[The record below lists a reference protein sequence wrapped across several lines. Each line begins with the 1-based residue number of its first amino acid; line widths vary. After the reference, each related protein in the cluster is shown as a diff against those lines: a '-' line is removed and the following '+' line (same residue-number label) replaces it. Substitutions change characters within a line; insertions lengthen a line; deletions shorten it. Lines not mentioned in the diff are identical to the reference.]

1 MVFKTIMMDS
11 PGAHAFAPSLA
22 NAKLASGVK
31 PVMPTFTF
39 GEPPPGPVTVPTTS
53 SKERSVSGDVSE
65 YVKKSNP
72 SCEMAPLTR
81 LFVAV
86 ITKLKV
92 PAVREISP
100 VIVPPS
106 KSHGLLMQVSMING
120 IAEAC
125 AGKKANKPSVK
136 ATGGRGFT
144 DSSSK
149 CRSSNIAA
157 ATGRAFSLHGKSQKT
172 NHLTRH
178 RIGSVDSAG
187 AAERKAR
194 RRSRWFSRP
203 QNVVLCGKI
212 LLDPANRIIKKPD
225 KQPLGLEQT
234 PLTFLET
241 KNGKPRRLPCHRS
254 LALSWTNYR
263 GFLAGRTFSRT
274 RRPATA
280 TP

>member
-1 MVFKTIMMDS
+1 MVFKTILMDS

-39 GEPPPGPVTVPTTS
+39 GEPPPGPLTVPTTS
-53 SKERSVSGDVSE
+53 SKEISPSGDVSE

-136 ATGGRGFT
+136 ATGGSVFT
-144 DSSSK
+144 DSSLKMQIQQCS
-149 CRSSNIAA
+149 CRNRESLLPYMVSRRKQTTLRITESVRLILPGPPNVK
-157 ATGRAFSLHGKSQKT
+157 RADALV
-172 NHLTRH
+172 
-178 RIGSVDSAG
+178 GSVG
-187 AAERKAR
+187 RK
-194 RRSRWFSRP
+194 
-203 QNVVLCGKI
+203 I
-212 LLDPANRIIKKPD
+212 
-225 KQPLGLEQT
+225 
-234 PLTFLET
+234 
-241 KNGKPRRLPCHRS
+241 
-254 LALSWTNYR
+254 
-263 GFLAGRTFSRT
+263 
-274 RRPATA
+274 
-280 TP
+280 